1 MRRDYHRALDVLF
14 RRKPVVVL
22 DDLLR
27 ALDTTS
33 RTTVFRALTSVGY
46 HSSYSHAGKYYTL
59 QRIPGFDAYGLW
71 HHRNIGFSSRG
82 TLRATVTW
90 LVEEAMAGQI
100 HEELQ
105 TRLGLRVH
113 DTLRSLVEA
122 KVIGRQTLGAVY
134 LYVNAD
140 AEDAAAQL
148 ERRRALLAA
157 PAPPSPPATIEIAQ
171 TVELLVEVIRHPK
184 DDTAALARRLRAR
197 GLEMSREQVEAT
209 FARYELGKKTAR
221 SRSRRS
227 ERRGS

>member
-59 QRIPGFDAYGLW
+59 QRIPSFDAYGLW

-227 ERRGS
+227 ERHGS